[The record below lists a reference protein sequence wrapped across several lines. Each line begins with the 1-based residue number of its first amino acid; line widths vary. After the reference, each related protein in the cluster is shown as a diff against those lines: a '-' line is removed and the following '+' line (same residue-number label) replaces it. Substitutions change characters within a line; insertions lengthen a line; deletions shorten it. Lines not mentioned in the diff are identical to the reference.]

1 MQDTFLTISGTGEGF
16 YKEKGSKFIAHAMNV
31 ENTEDVKERIAELK
45 KEYYDAR
52 HHCYAYMLGHDSSIW
67 RANDDGEPGNSAGTP
82 ILNQIRS
89 KNLSN
94 ILVVVVRYFGGTK
107 LGVSGLIRAYKQATF
122 DALENAKIVEQILT
136 QKLTIRFA
144 YPVMNQVM
152 KLIKDQDLKII
163 SQGYEDEN
171 LMQIEVRNRLVE
183 LVTEKLEK
191 IDGLKIDDDFEN

>member
-1 MQDTFLTISGTGEGF
+1 MLDTFLTISGTGEGF
-16 YKEKGSKFIAHAMNV
+16 YKEKGSKFIAHASYV
-31 ENTEDVKERIAELK
+31 ENQDEVKERIAELR

-52 HHCYAYMLGHDSSIW
+52 HHCYAYMLGHDSSVW
-67 RANDDGEPGNSAGTP
+67 RANDDGEPSNSAGTP

-94 ILVVVVRYFGGTK
+94 ILVVVIRYFGGTK

-144 YPVMNQVM
+144 YPAMNQVM
-152 KLIKDQDLKII
+152 KLIKDQDLKIL

-171 LMQIEVRNRLVE
+171 SMQIEVRNRLME
-183 LVTEKLEK
+183 LVIEKLAK
-191 IDGLKIDDDFEN
+191 IDGLNK

>member
-1 MQDTFLTISGTGEGF
+1 MLDTFLTISGTGEGF
-16 YKEKGSKFIAHAMNV
+16 YKEKGSKFIAHASYV
-31 ENTEDVKERIAELK
+31 ENQDEVKERIAELR

-52 HHCYAYMLGHDSSIW
+52 HHCYAYMLGHDSSVW
-67 RANDDGEPGNSAGTP
+67 RANDDGEPSNSAGTP

-94 ILVVVVRYFGGTK
+94 ILVVVIRYFGGTK

-144 YPVMNQVM
+144 YPAMNQVM
-152 KLIKDQDLKII
+152 KLIKDQDLKIL

-171 LMQIEVRNRLVE
+171 SMQIEVRNRLME
-183 LVTEKLEK
+183 LVIEKLAK
-191 IDGLKIDDDFEN
+191 IDGLKIDDDF